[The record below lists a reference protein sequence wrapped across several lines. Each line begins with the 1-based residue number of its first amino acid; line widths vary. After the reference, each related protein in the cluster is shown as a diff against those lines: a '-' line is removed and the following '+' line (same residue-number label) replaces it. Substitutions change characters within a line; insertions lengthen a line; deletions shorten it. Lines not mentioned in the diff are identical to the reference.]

1 MITQERLKQLLHYDP
16 VTGVFTRIQSNR
28 SDRLNQQTGSRNTNG
43 HIQIRIDG
51 KLYVA
56 HRLAWLYVNGQFPIN
71 QLDHIDGDKTNN
83 KFGNLRTATNKQ
95 NQENV
100 PIQVNNTSGHR
111 GVCFEKTRRGSKKFG
126 AYVGHNGKQIRVGL
140 FATVDEAAI
149 AARIARDQLFTH
161 NKTPYAA

>member
-1 MITQERLKQLLHYDP
+1 MVTQERLKQLLHYDP
-16 VTGVFTRIQSNR
+16 VTGVFTRIQSSR
-28 SDRLNQQTGSRNTNG
+28 SDRLGQQPGSRNTKG

-100 PIQVNNTSGHR
+100 PLQTNNTSGYR
-111 GVCFEKTRRGSKKFG
+111 GVSFDKRVNKFR
-126 AYVGHNGKQIRVGL
+126 AYVCHNRKNITIGL
-140 FATVDEAAI
+140 FATGEDAAI
-149 AARIARDQLFTH
+149 AARSVRDQLFTH
-161 NKTPYAA
+161 HHTEYAA